1 MGVGII
7 ILHFEINEKCNILQ
21 HPIAEQNE
29 TLQRRTNMF
38 EKDENIEK
46 LMNKYAEDMSGMCS
60 IMANVI
66 AVAFG
71 EDMEAETDVSK
82 KKAKLLCLVH
92 KSFLEIIQVGKS
104 AKNGNVKASET
115 LSNIV
120 NSLAMDCGFL
130 DEKFGLVFTHEK
142 CGKNT
147 FKSNLKVVEKKKER
161 EDEVDIDKMIK
172 DAGIKRG
179 GAQA

>member
-1 MGVGII
+1 VGII

>member
-1 MGVGII
+1 
-7 ILHFEINEKCNILQ
+7 
-21 HPIAEQNE
+21 
-29 TLQRRTNMF
+29 MF

-147 FKSNLKVVEKKKER
+147 FKSNLTVVEKKKER
-161 EDEVDIDKMIK
+161 EDEVDIDKMIE

>member
-1 MGVGII
+1 
-7 ILHFEINEKCNILQ
+7 
-21 HPIAEQNE
+21 
-29 TLQRRTNMF
+29 
-38 EKDENIEK
+38 
-46 LMNKYAEDMSGMCS
+46 
-60 IMANVI
+60 
-66 AVAFG
+66 
-71 EDMEAETDVSK
+71 
-82 KKAKLLCLVH
+82 
-92 KSFLEIIQVGKS
+92 
-104 AKNGNVKASET
+104 
-115 LSNIV
+115 
-120 NSLAMDCGFL
+120 MDCGFL

>member
-38 EKDENIEK
+38 EKDEKIEK
-46 LMNKYAEDMSGMCS
+46 LLNQYAEDMSSMCS
-60 IMANVI
+60 IMANVLM
-66 AVAFG
+66 VAFG
-71 EDMEAETDVSK
+71 EDMEAETDVTK
-82 KKAKLLCLVH
+82 KKAKLICLVH
-92 KSFLEIIQVGKS
+92 KSFLETIQVGKS
-104 AKNGNVKASET
+104 AKDGNVRASKT

-120 NSLAMDCGFL
+120 NEIAVDCGFL
-130 DEKFGLVFTHEK
+130 DENSGLVFTHEK

-147 FKSNLKVVEKKKER
+147 FKSNLTVVEKKKER
-161 EDEVDIDKMIK
+161 EDEVDIDKMIE

>member
-1 MGVGII
+1 MGII

>member
-21 HPIAEQNE
+21 QPIAEQNE

-104 AKNGNVKASET
+104 KEWE
-115 LSNIV
+115 
-120 NSLAMDCGFL
+120 C
-130 DEKFGLVFTHEK
+130 
-142 CGKNT
+142 
-147 FKSNLKVVEKKKER
+147 KS
-161 EDEVDIDKMIK
+161 
-172 DAGIKRG
+172 
-179 GAQA
+179 